1 MDIATGNWQKTPST
15 ESAGTIM
22 STIPVTQRECAYAP
36 AGPSIQGQH
45 LPSLSAIVVVG
56 ADIVGLSLT
65 LGIFLGNASI
75 RQMSVPGSWLHW
87 CQLVPISLLL
97 YWFFETYPGINV
109 SPVDEIRRISLAN
122 TCTFVFI
129 SVMLALHEAAAI
141 PQLICLLGCV
151 GASVAVLAMR
161 AAVRQVGSKFA
172 WWGHPVVVFG
182 AGEMA
187 LALVRKLKSQPHFG
201 LRPVA
206 VVTDQV
212 VLDDIE
218 GVPVWGSEYL
228 DRIAASGVKHAI
240 VAAPELPQSEFAALI
255 QQSGNAFPHLILI
268 LDTDLVW
275 KVGAFTRDFMG
286 ILGLQVGNNLLNRGA
301 RIAKR
306 TIDLVCAVVLTL
318 LLMPLMVLISLLVL
332 GESGFPIFYSH
343 QRLGREGKHFRL
355 WKFRTMAKNS
365 TEILNQCLSNS
376 EEMRREWA
384 AYHKLRSDPRITRVG
399 KWLRKTSLD
408 ELPQLWNIIKGE
420 MTLVGPRPIVDA
432 EVSKYQ
438 EVYSLYTKITPGL
451 TGIWQ
456 VSGRNRTTY
465 AERLAYDTY
474 YVQNWSV
481 WLDIYLLIKT
491 VRVVLTGYGAY

>member
-1 MDIATGNWQKTPST
+1 
-15 ESAGTIM
+15 M
-22 STIPVTQRECAYAP
+22 STVPVAQRECAYAP
-36 AGPSIQGQH
+36 AGPSIQKSH
-45 LPSLSAIVVVG
+45 LPSLSALLVVG

-65 LGIFLGNASI
+65 LGLLMCAASKTDLPL
-75 RQMSVPGSWLHW
+75 PGGWIQW

-97 YWFFETYPGINV
+97 YWFFETYPGVNV

-122 TCTFVFI
+122 TCTFVFLF
-129 SVMLALHEAAAI
+129 VMLALHRAGVI
-141 PQLICLLGCV
+141 SQIVCLLLCV
-151 GASVAVLAMR
+151 AATIAVLSMR
-161 AAVRQVGSKFA
+161 TLVRQVGSKFT
-172 WWGHPVVVFG
+172 WWGHPVVIFG

-201 LRPVA
+201 LTPVA
-206 VVTDQV
+206 VVTNQV
-212 VLDDIE
+212 DADEVE
-218 GVPVWGSEYL
+218 GVPVWQPEYL

-240 VAAPELPQSEFAALI
+240 VASPELPQNEIAALVH
-255 QQSGNAFPHLILI
+255 QSGNAFPHLILI

-286 ILGLQVGNNLLNRGA
+286 ILGLQVGNNLLNKGS

-306 TIDLVCAVVLTL
+306 MIDLVCASALTL
-318 LLMPLMVLISLLVL
+318 ILLPAMAFISLLIVV
-332 GESGFPIFYSH
+332 ESGFPIFYSH

-355 WKFRTMAKNS
+355 WKFRTMARNS
-365 TEILNQCLSNS
+365 SEILSQCLSNS
-376 EEMRREWA
+376 DEMRREWA
-384 AYHKLRSDPRITRVG
+384 AHHKLRSDPRITVLG

-432 EVSKYQ
+432 EVPKYQ
-438 EVYSLYTKITPGL
+438 DVYPLYTKITPGL

-456 VSGRNRTTY
+456 VSGRNHTTY

-474 YVQNWSV
+474 YVRNWSV

-491 VRVVLTGYGAY
+491 VRVVLTGDGAY

>member
-1 MDIATGNWQKTPST
+1 
-15 ESAGTIM
+15 
-22 STIPVTQRECAYAP
+22 
-36 AGPSIQGQH
+36 
-45 LPSLSAIVVVG
+45 
-56 ADIVGLSLT
+56 
-65 LGIFLGNASI
+65 
-75 RQMSVPGSWLHW
+75 
-87 CQLVPISLLL
+87 
-97 YWFFETYPGINV
+97 
-109 SPVDEIRRISLAN
+109 
-122 TCTFVFI
+122 
-129 SVMLALHEAAAI
+129 MLALHEAAAI

-212 VLDDIE
+212 VLNDIE

-376 EEMRREWA
+376 DEMRREWA
-384 AYHKLRSDPRITRVG
+384 AYHKLRNDPRITRVG